1 MFNHHLLAGFNSLSL
16 STGGATSLDSLGFQ
30 QASTPPSPSYVGATS
45 TNGASSLSLTGI
57 TGLAEGDVVVV
68 ALSDDNSEVVVT
80 SSGWTTIS
88 TGAQNSIE
96 YGFLYKVMGATPDTS
111 IDLDDTIDAL
121 TATAY
126 RNVDASGIQTSSV
139 ISNSGGINAQ
149 AGPLVSAAANSV
161 FIILTCTDDDS
172 DSIATAPTGYTI
184 AVDDGRGGGS
194 NGQLYRLGVSSPDE
208 ASQLTI
214 GWGLPDA
221 KIGTLIAF
229 PPGGVSARNAA
240 GFRIPDPL
248 TLTHGTV
255 ASGSSATMSIPYPS
269 NIQAGD
275 YLIVVGSRSGNTA
288 TVPSGWTSDSNS
300 THEFSYHKTATG
312 NESGNLSI
320 SGGNVGY
327 VGLMYLVKTSLSLS
341 FVGHSGAFFSDAAP
355 SVTCAANDGTVD
367 VFLNHY
373 FVGGPRTPTT
383 SPNAVTLDASTNN
396 NRAGYFYSALDIGG
410 TTITSQWSSSINTR
424 LDQYSFS

>member
-1 MFNHHLLAGFNSLSL
+1 VFNHHLLAGFNSLSL

-30 QASTPPSPSYVGATS
+30 QTATPPSPSYVGATS

-57 TGLAEGDVVVV
+57 TGLAQGDVVVV
-68 ALSDDNSEVVVT
+68 ALSDDSIDVVVT

-88 TGAQNSIE
+88 TGAQNSIR
-96 YGFLYKVMGATPDTS
+96 YAFLYKVMGATPDTS
-111 IDLDDTIDAL
+111 IAVDTTIDAL

-126 RNVDASGIQTSSV
+126 RNVDASGIQTSSI
-139 ISNSGGINAQ
+139 ISNTGGINAF
-149 AGPLVSAAANSV
+149 AGPLVSAVAGSV
-161 FIILTCTDDDS
+161 FIILACTDDDA

-194 NGQLYRLGVSSPDE
+194 NGQLYRLNVSSPDE

-214 GWGLPDA
+214 EWGLSDA

-229 PPGGVSARNAA
+229 PPGVSARNAA

-248 TLTHGTV
+248 TLTHGTI

-275 YLIVVGSRSGNTA
+275 YLIVVGSRGTNTA
-288 TVPSGWTSDSNS
+288 TVPSGWTSDVNS
-300 THEFSYHKTATG
+300 TTAFAYHKTATG

-320 SGGNVGY
+320 SGSSSVEY
-327 VGLMYLVKTSLSLS
+327 VGLMYLVKTSLSLTL
-341 FVGHSGAFFSDAAP
+341 VDVQTPFFSNGA
-355 SVTCAANDGTVD
+355 SSITCAANAGTVD
-367 VFLNHY
+367 VFLNNY
-373 FVGGPRTPTT
+373 FNSATRTPTT
-383 SPNAVTLDASTNN
+383 SPNAVTLDASTNT

-410 TTITSQWSSSINTR
+410 TTITSQWSSGINAR
-424 LDQYSFS
+424 VEQYSFS